1 MRKIKGFKLPL
12 RPHEVKRRAK
22 KAGVDL
28 EAAGLGPEPVL
39 LKFLDR
45 AAKSLVPGVLF
56 DTYAHPD
63 PDVKLLS
70 PMPGLAYSLVLASL
84 GEGFPAALR
93 EKEAAVPAA
102 LWPVLE
108 ETALDEAVRF
118 AGNLLADEAEK
129 DNCDLSPIN
138 ELSSAD
144 ALEAAIRK
152 LDGSKVGVTV
162 DGARLAPAASLCVSL
177 SWLAKTKAKGRK

>member
-12 RPHEVKRRAK
+12 RAHEVRRRAR

-45 AAKSLVPGVLF
+45 ASKSLNAGVLF
-56 DTYAHPD
+56 ETFAHPD

-70 PMPGLAYSLVLASL
+70 PMPGLAYSLVLANL
-84 GEGFPAALR
+84 GEAFGPIK

-108 ETALDEAVRF
+108 ETGLDEAVRF
-118 AGNLLADEAEK
+118 ASNLLADDAEK
-129 DNCDLSPIN
+129 DGCELSPIN
-138 ELSSAD
+138 ALTSAD
-144 ALEAAIRK
+144 ALEAALRK
-152 LDGSKVGVTV
+152 LDGAKLGVTLE
-162 DGARLAPAASLCVSL
+162 GGRMSPPATLCVSL
-177 SWLAKTKAKGRK
+177 SWLAKSKAKGRK

>member
-28 EAAGLGPEPVL
+28 EAAGLGAEPAL

-45 AAKSLVPGVLF
+45 ASKSLNAGVLF
-56 DTYAHPD
+56 DTFAHPD
-63 PDVKLLS
+63 PDVNLLS

-84 GEGFPAALR
+84 GESFEPIK
-93 EKEAAVPAA
+93 EKEASIPAA

-108 ETALDEAVRF
+108 QAGLDEAVRF
-118 AGNLLADEAEK
+118 ASNLLADDAEK
-129 DNCDLSPIN
+129 DGCELSPIN
-138 ELSSAD
+138 ALVSAE
-144 ALEAAIRK
+144 ALQAAVRK
-152 LDGSKVGVTV
+152 LDGAKLGVSAE
-162 DGARLAPAASLCVSL
+162 GGRLTPPASLCVSL
-177 SWLAKTKAKGRK
+177 SWLAKSKAKGRK

>member
-28 EAAGLGPEPVL
+28 EAVGLPEPVL

-45 AAKSLVPGVLF
+45 ASKSLNPGVLF
-56 DTYAHPD
+56 DTFAHPD
-63 PDVKLLS
+63 PDVNLFS
-70 PMPGLAYSLVLASL
+70 PMPGLAYSLVLVSL
-84 GEGFPAALR
+84 GDGFPAALK
-93 EKEAAVPAA
+93 EKESVAPPA

-118 AGNLLADEAEK
+118 ASNLLADDAEK

-144 ALEAAIRK
+144 VLEAALRK
-152 LDGSKVGVTV
+152 LDGAKLGVSL
-162 DGARLAPAASLCVSL
+162 DGGRLAPAASLCVSL
-177 SWLAKTKAKGRK
+177 SWLAKSKAKGRK

>member
-1 MRKIKGFKLPL
+1 VRKIKGFKLPL
-12 RPHEVKRRAK
+12 RPHEFKRRAK

-45 AAKSLVPGVLF
+45 ASKSLNAGVLF
-56 DTYAHPD
+56 DTFAHPD

-70 PMPGLAYSLVLASL
+70 PMPGLAYSVVLASL
-84 GEGFPAALR
+84 GAAFEPIK
-93 EKEAAVPAA
+93 EKEASIPAA

-108 ETALDEAVRF
+108 ETGLDEAVRF
-118 AGNLLADEAEK
+118 ASNLLADDAEK
-129 DNCDLSPIN
+129 DNCELSPIN

-144 ALEAAIRK
+144 AVEAAVRK
-152 LDGSKVGVTV
+152 LDGSKLGVGVE
-162 DGARLAPAASLCVSL
+162 GGRLVPAASVCVSL
-177 SWLAKTKAKGRK
+177 SWLAKSKAKGRK

>member
-1 MRKIKGFKLPL
+1 VRKIKGFKLPL
-12 RPHEVKRRAK
+12 RPHDVRRRAK

-28 EAAGLGPEPVL
+28 DAAGLPEPAL

-45 AAKSLVPGVLF
+45 ASKSLNAGVLF
-56 DTYAHPD
+56 DTFSHPD

-84 GEGFPAALR
+84 GAAFDPIK
-93 EKEAAVPAA
+93 EKEASVPAA

-118 AGNLLADEAEK
+118 ASNLLADDAEK
-129 DNCDLSPIN
+129 DNCELSPMN
-138 ELSSAD
+138 VLSAAD
-144 ALEAAIRK
+144 ALEAAVRK
-152 LDGSKVGVTV
+152 LDGAKLGVSV
-162 DGARLAPAASLCVSL
+162 DGGRLLPAAALCVSL
-177 SWLAKTKAKGRK
+177 SWLAKSKAKGRK